1 MVIGKKTAVLIAA
14 VAAIQ
19 SLPCLGFASVTS
31 RPNFYKRLDLN
42 LKRDFSQGLD
52 ASSITPVHSMN
63 VTTSADIANII
74 PCESLR
80 STMDGSAIAGKIAER
95 SLRAIMNSENVKN
108 SEIARSAASVEEIGG
123 GDMALGGGEEPGAIQ
138 HKIKFAM
145 KPAQTQAQ
153 FQYNG
158 LTNARFS
165 YRASESKFDVEVREP
180 MSMIATD
187 VVLNHSS
194 VPGDQREVLSLSW
207 AW

>member
-1 MVIGKKTAVLIAA
+1 MFRAKTAMLIAA
-14 VAAIQ
+14 VAAVQ
-19 SLPCLGFASVTS
+19 SLPCLCAASVTS
-31 RPNFYKRLDLN
+31 RPVFYKRLDLTI
-42 LKRDFSQGLD
+42 KRDFTRGLD
-52 ASSITPVHSMN
+52 ASSIQPIESRN
-63 VTTSADIANII
+63 ITTSQDIARII

-80 STMDGSAIAGKIAER
+80 DTNDGNSIAGKIAER
-95 SLRAIMNSENVKN
+95 SFRAIMNSDNVRN
-108 SEIARSAASVEEIGG
+108 SGIARTAASVEEFGG
-123 GDMALGGGEEPGAIQ
+123 GNVSIGSDEPNTIQ

-158 LTNARFS
+158 LTNARLS

-187 VVLNHSS
+187 VVLNHVS
-194 VPGDQREVLSLSW
+194 VPGDNREVLSLSW

>member
-1 MVIGKKTAVLIAA
+1 MLNSKTALLIAA

-19 SLPCLGFASVTS
+19 SLPCPCAASVTS
-31 RPNFYKRLDLN
+31 RPTFYRKLN
-42 LKRDFSQGLD
+42 LTLKRDFSQGLD
-52 ASSITPVHSMN
+52 ASTIHPVESRN
-63 VTTSADIANII
+63 ITTSQDIARII

-80 STMDGSAIAGKIAER
+80 DTNNGSAIAGKIAER
-95 SLRAIMNSENVKN
+95 SFRAIMNSDNVKK
-108 SEIARSAASVEEIGG
+108 SEIARTAASVEEIGG
-123 GDMALGGGEEPGAIQ
+123 GDVALGGDEPDAVQ

-153 FQYNG
+153 LQYNG

-187 VVLNHSS
+187 VVLNHVSI
-194 VPGDQREVLSLSW
+194 PGDQRDVLSLSW